1 MNCFKCQTEVPEGSY
16 FCTSCGTLLKENE
29 FKNTEFAKAYE
40 SKLISLINELK
51 NYQHTEILWNHTVD
65 KYVKVVEQLKVI
77 IQTPEFFKSGDR
89 TLISRLNAFIER
101 CKTPEFH
108 IAFVGTI
115 KAGKSTLINALLGR
129 NLASTSVTPE
139 TAVLTKFRH
148 CDNSNYVKVKFYT
161 DVEWDQLWNSI
172 SKNADVFMDEYKNLN
187 GESKKV
193 NWINHD
199 EYFKTIA
206 NEELEDEIEKWTSS
220 KKVEHYFVKEVEVG
234 INDFKIPNQVV
245 FVDTPGLD
253 DAVRYRSDVTRNY
266 IDRANAVFACI
277 KSDALTGPELNT
289 LYRIFSNTSYNPEKV
304 YIIGTQW
311 DSMNDPIEDWKEQ
324 KAEWTKYLS
333 RKDCFGTP
341 EIASRNVTYVAAHIN
356 NLAREYPSIS
366 SKDLKTLRSAAFK
379 FDIMPNELEENI
391 GKLMETSNVSTIER
405 KIRMDIVSKYSELL
419 YQDIHQTYMDIKKD
433 IQKYFGEIKQNQMD
447 ILETSNKSIEEIRS
461 RYDYAK
467 KEIDKINEYK
477 EQLSATLELVRE
489 DTNKRV
495 HSLCMQLRKMV

>member
-172 SKNADVFMDEYKNLN
+172 SKNADVFMDEYK
-187 GESKKV
+187 
-193 NWINHD
+193 I
-199 EYFKTIA
+199 
-206 NEELEDEIEKWTSS
+206 
-220 KKVEHYFVKEVEVG
+220 
-234 INDFKIPNQVV
+234 
-245 FVDTPGLD
+245 
-253 DAVRYRSDVTRNY
+253 
-266 IDRANAVFACI
+266 
-277 KSDALTGPELNT
+277 
-289 LYRIFSNTSYNPEKV
+289 
-304 YIIGTQW
+304 
-311 DSMNDPIEDWKEQ
+311 
-324 KAEWTKYLS
+324 
-333 RKDCFGTP
+333 
-341 EIASRNVTYVAAHIN
+341 
-356 NLAREYPSIS
+356 
-366 SKDLKTLRSAAFK
+366 
-379 FDIMPNELEENI
+379 
-391 GKLMETSNVSTIER
+391 
-405 KIRMDIVSKYSELL
+405 
-419 YQDIHQTYMDIKKD
+419 
-433 IQKYFGEIKQNQMD
+433 
-447 ILETSNKSIEEIRS
+447 
-461 RYDYAK
+461 
-467 KEIDKINEYK
+467 
-477 EQLSATLELVRE
+477 
-489 DTNKRV
+489 
-495 HSLCMQLRKMV
+495 